1 MDFQPRASHLV
12 STSREVI
19 LESRLYDLTGFD
31 CCRTT
36 GLPDS
41 VSTSTQETR
50 TLERRYA
57 PEQGIW
63 HMICTPCLLA
73 IVWIEI
79 HALYY
84 RHVFGYLTAISEF
97 LAG

>member
-1 MDFQPRASHLV
+1 MDFQLRASHLV

-19 LESRLYDLTGFD
+19 LGSRLYDLTGFD
-31 CCRTT
+31 CCRAT

-41 VSTSTQETR
+41 VSTSTQKTR

-73 IVWIEI
+73 IIWIEI

-84 RHVFGYLTAISEF
+84 LGI
-97 LAG
+97 